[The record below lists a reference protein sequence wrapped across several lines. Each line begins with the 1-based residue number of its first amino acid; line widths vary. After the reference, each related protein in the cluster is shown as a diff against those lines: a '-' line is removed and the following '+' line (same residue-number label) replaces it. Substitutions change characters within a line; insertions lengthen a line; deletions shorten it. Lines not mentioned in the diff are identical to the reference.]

1 MLRLSK
7 KGDYSVFLMATLAR
21 QELLHRGELGSCSA
35 LFTEPRVLGP
45 SQLNQ
50 KQLNPKQPP
59 SKDFDSGARDGIPTM
74 SAHELSKLSG
84 LGRSYVANLLKDFAK
99 AGLLTSIRGQQ
110 GGYRLAK
117 PPEAISL
124 RETLAV
130 IEGPL
135 RFVGCA
141 DHSAQSPLPQNE
153 SCDLMNICPSVGPM
167 QVIHNRILHL
177 LEDLSLAE
185 LAKSG
190 IPQPQM
196 VTKEPSSLPSS
207 LPSSPQINQI
217 ESMVP
222 SNSTSEQSIPTKGS
236 SAKLG
241 Q

>member
-1 MLRLSK
+1 M
-7 KGDYSVFLMATLAR
+7 FLMAILAR
-21 QELLHRGELGSCSA
+21 QELLHRGEIGSCSA
-35 LFTEPRVLGP
+35 LFPPTKGTHRSPASSSHPFSDSPPLDPNSNPRAL
-45 SQLNQ
+45 
-50 KQLNPKQPP
+50 
-59 SKDFDSGARDGIPTM
+59 IPTM

-99 AGLLTSIRGQQ
+99 AGLLVSVRGKQ

-117 PPEAISL
+117 PPETISL

-141 DHSAQSPLPQNE
+141 EEALEQTEHPIQQKPIQQKPIQQ

-167 QVIHNRILHL
+167 QVIHNRIVHL

-190 IPQPQM
+190 IPKPQLAQAAQTEGTEGS
-196 VTKEPSSLPSS
+196 VF
-207 LPSSPQINQI
+207 
-217 ESMVP
+217 P
-222 SNSTSEQSIPTKGS
+222 SNLDI
-236 SAKLG
+236 
-241 Q
+241 

>member
-21 QELLHRGELGSCSA
+21 QELQHRGETRTYSS
-35 LFTEPRVLGP
+35 
-45 SQLNQ
+45 SQLHSD
-50 KQLNPKQPP
+50 NPHQVNR
-59 SKDFDSGARDGIPTM
+59 SLIPTM

-99 AGLLTSIRGQQ
+99 AGLLTSVRGQQ

-117 PPEAISL
+117 PPEFISL

-141 DHSAQSPLPQNE
+141 EQASEKKASKLPE
-153 SCDLMNICPSVGPM
+153 APTLSKGSSSKKICDLMSICPSVGPM
-167 QVIHNRILHL
+167 QIIHNRIVHL
-177 LEDLSLAE
+177 LEGLSLAE

-190 IPQPQM
+190 MPQEQLAGLEGNNNP
-196 VTKEPSSLPSS
+196 
-207 LPSSPQINQI
+207 I
-217 ESMVP
+217 ES
-222 SNSTSEQSIPTKGS
+222 
-236 SAKLG
+236 
-241 Q
+241 

>member
-1 MLRLSK
+1 M
-7 KGDYSVFLMATLAR
+7 FLMATLAR

-35 LFTEPRVLGP
+35 LFTASSAPFEP
-45 SQLNQ
+45 QLEPTPTQATERN
-50 KQLNPKQPP
+50 
-59 SKDFDSGARDGIPTM
+59 SSARNNIPTM

-130 IEGPL
+130 IEGPM

-141 DHSAQSPLPQNE
+141 DHTSKSPLPNE
-153 SCDLMNICPSVGPM
+153 ASCDLMNICPSVGPM
-167 QVIHNRILHL
+167 QIIHNRIVHL
-177 LEDLSLAE
+177 LEGLSLAE

-190 IPQPQM
+190 IQQPQLAGP
-196 VTKEPSSLPSS
+196 EPNNRSL
-207 LPSSPQINQI
+207 
-217 ESMVP
+217 E
-222 SNSTSEQSIPTKGS
+222 T
-236 SAKLG
+236 
-241 Q
+241 